1 MGRRLSAHASG
12 TNTPR
17 DLNSNIKLLELYT
30 LHILPRNN
38 EWDYARE
45 FILMS
50 EMLDEERKEAFL
62 QALQG
67 LKEESEGQGKRER
80 ELQEKQREQMEEQRR
95 LADRQRDEEEKR
107 VEEEARR
114 REEARRN
121 PQKPPDEPSPTSSGG
136 TQKPRPTTLPTSP
149 TRPRPSAG
157 IPSSSSTP
165 KKPNGQV
172 SRQPPRHSPSSSSS
186 SRPQTQMTLYKRAAA
201 LFSNLQTLVL
211 GMGQNPMAMMRML
224 LFILMFA
231 FAFGRRDVRERI
243 RRVLGRSWDKVAK
256 TVGMGTKVSYI

>member
-1 MGRRLSAHASG
+1 MGRRPSAHASG

-50 EMLDEERKEAFL
+50 EMLDDERKEAFL

-67 LKEESEGQGKRER
+67 LKEESEGAGRREQ
-80 ELQEKQREQMEEQRR
+80 ELQEKQREQLEEQRR
-95 LADRQRDEEEKR
+95 QAEQERIAEERRAEDET
-107 VEEEARR
+107 RR
-114 REEARRN
+114 REEARKY
-121 PQKPPDEPSPTSSGG
+121 PQKPPDDGSPTSSGS
-136 TQKPRPTTLPTSP
+136 QKPRPTTTPASP
-149 TRPRPSAG
+149 TRPRPSGA
-157 IPSSSSTP
+157 IPTSSPSSS

-172 SRQPPRHSPSSSSS
+172 SRAPPRPSNHASS

-211 GMGQNPMAMMRML
+211 GMGQNPMALMRML

-243 RRVLGRSWDKVAK
+243 KRAFGRSWEKVAA